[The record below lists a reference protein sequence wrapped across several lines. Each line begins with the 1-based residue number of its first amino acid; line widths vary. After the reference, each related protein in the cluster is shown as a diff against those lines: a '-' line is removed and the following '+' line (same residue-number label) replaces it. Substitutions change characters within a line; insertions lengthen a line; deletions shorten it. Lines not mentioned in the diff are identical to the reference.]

1 VHHHQPADTDRRVVD
16 TLVAAHR
23 ELLAFVESRVGNR
36 ADAEDILQSAV
47 VTALEKG
54 DTVRDPG
61 RLTAWIYQL
70 LRNRIADHLRH
81 RAAGERAGERYAAE
95 QPATADEDPLEDAV
109 CRCVSRLLE
118 TLKPEYA
125 DMLRRTELEE
135 KSPAEAGRELGL
147 TANNAAVRAH
157 RAREALRREVVR
169 SCRTC
174 ADHGC
179 LDCTCARSPKQGV

>member
-1 VHHHQPADTDRRVVD
+1 MHHHHPPAADRSAVD
-16 TLVAAHR
+16 ALVAAHR
-23 ELLAFVESRVGNR
+23 DLLAFVESRVGNR
-36 ADAEDILQSAV
+36 ADAEDIVQGAI

-54 DTVRDPG
+54 DTVRDTG
-61 RLTAWIYQL
+61 RVTAWIYQL

-81 RAAGERAGERYAAE
+81 RAAGERAGDRYAA
-95 QPATADEDPLEDAV
+95 LEDTATVDEALDDTV
-109 CRCVSRLLE
+109 CRCVSRLLDN
-118 TLKPEYA
+118 LKPEYA

-135 KSPAEAGRELGL
+135 KSPADAGRELGL

-174 ADHGC
+174 AAHGC
-179 LDCTCARSPKQGV
+179 LDCTCQKSPAR